1 MQSWCKTCMGS
12 YTIFPWISARNLW
25 KIAKFSPYL
34 TFLSNFFALQLCS
47 MPAPLVPSLSLPFLP
62 LLCPPSLL
70 FPQSS
75 AKSRL
80 STFPSFPLPS
90 TPFHFPFLC
99 FWFPLLHFP
108 FHFLSFLFL
117 FFFLFSFLSFSFIS
131 FPFFSFP
138 LDYLLLSLPCSVKVW
153 FQTLIYTYFVNSLRI

>member
-1 MQSWCKTCMGS
+1 MWNMPGE
-12 YTIFPWISARNLW
+12 LHH
-25 KIAKFSPYL
+25 FSMDFRPKSVKNCEVLSLPYL
-34 TFLSNFFALQLCS
+34 SFQLFCLTTLFHARPSSSVPFLALPSPTL
-47 MPAPLVPSLSLPFLP
+47 PSLSF
-62 LLCPPSLL
+62 

-108 FHFLSFLFL
+108 FHFLSFSFL

-131 FPFFSFP
+131 FPFFSYP
-138 LDYLLLSLPCSVKVW
+138 LDYLLLSLPCSVKVR
-153 FQTLIYTYFVNSLRI
+153 FPTLIYTYFVISLRI